1 MNAKEAALPSETVA
15 FFKVQKEACME
26 LKIEYLP
33 VKALKPYDKNTR
45 KHQKMDVDN
54 IARSIEKYGMNDAIG
69 IWGDENII
77 VEGHGRLMACK
88 KLGIKEVPCVRLDH
102 LTDEQRREYA
112 IAHNATAE
120 LSTWDLDILPL
131 ELDNL
136 DLSDFDFDFDFGVE
150 DKGEE
155 TEIVEDDDFDEEE
168 RRFKERMAMGEI
180 SEEDEEYQAFLEKFE
195 AKKTTDDCYTPDN
208 IYDVVKKWCIERYG
222 LKGKKIIRPFYPGGD
237 YQKEDYSGDCVVL
250 DNPPFS
256 IISEIC
262 EWYTAKNIPFFMF
275 APALTLLGIARGTM
289 NYVACCVGVTYANG
303 ANVSTS
309 FVTNLG
315 NKKIFASAELHELV
329 EEANKENLRKMHKEL
344 PKYSYP
350 DEVLTATMLGYMA
363 AHGTSLE
370 IDAKDV
376 YFIRALD
383 SQKESGKGLFG
394 SGFLLSEQASFEKA
408 AAEKAAAEKIDTN
421 IWELSDRE
429 RQIVKSLGK

>member
-1 MNAKEAALPSETVA
+1 MEIQMRAVGELTPYAKNTKKHDQRQIDNVA
-15 FFKVQKEACME
+15 ESIKQYGFVQP
-26 LKIEYLP
+26 I
-33 VKALKPYDKNTR
+33 VIDKN
-45 KHQKMDVDN
+45 DVVV
-54 IARSIEKYGMNDAIG
+54 IG
-69 IWGDENII
+69 
-77 VEGHGRLMACK
+77 HCRLLAAK
-88 KLGIKEVPCVRLDH
+88 KLKMREVPCVSVDD
-102 LTDEQRREYA
+102 LTEEQVRALRIVDNKSNESEWDFDFLVD
-112 IAHNATAE
+112 E
-120 LSTWDLDILPL
+120 LSEI
-131 ELDNL
+131 
-136 DLSDFDFDFDFGVE
+136 DLSDFDFDFGIE
-150 DKGEE
+150 DEEEE
-155 TEIVEDDDFDEEE
+155 TEIVEDDDLDEQE
-168 RRFKERMAMGEI
+168 RLFKERMARGEI
-180 SEEDEEYQAFLEKFE
+180 SEEDEEYQEFLEKFE

-262 EWYTAKNIPFFMF
+262 EWYTERNIPFFMF

-289 NYVACCVGVTYANG
+289 NYVACCVSVTYANG

-315 NKKIFASAELHELV
+315 NKKIVASSELRELI

-363 AHGTSLE
+363 AHGTSIE
-370 IDAKDV
+370 IEAKDV
-376 YFIRALD
+376 YFIRSLD

-394 SGFLLSEQASFEKA
+394 SGFLLSEKSTKKKSVAYQA
-408 AAEKAAAEKIDTN
+408 AAEKAAAEKVDAN

-429 RQIVKSLGK
+429 REIVKSLGK

>member
-1 MNAKEAALPSETVA
+1 MNIESRLLADIVPYAKNAKKHDNRQINNVAESIKQYGFVQPIVIDRDGVIVIGHCRALAA
-15 FFKVQKEACME
+15 
-26 LKIEYLP
+26 
-33 VKALKPYDKNTR
+33 
-45 KHQKMDVDN
+45 
-54 IARSIEKYGMNDAIG
+54 
-69 IWGDENII
+69 
-77 VEGHGRLMACK
+77 K
-88 KLGIKEVPCVRLDH
+88 KLGMKEVPCVCVDDLTPEQVNALRLVDNKSNESDWDFDL
-102 LTDEQRREYA
+102 LTDELA
-112 IAHNATAE
+112 
-120 LSTWDLDILPL
+120 D
-131 ELDNL
+131 L
-136 DLSDFDFDFDFGVE
+136 DLSDFDFDFGIDNE
-150 DKGEE
+150 EEE
-155 TEIVEDDDFDEEE
+155 TEVVEDDDLDEQE
-168 RRFKERMAMGEI
+168 RLFKERMARGEI
-180 SEEDEEYQAFLEKFE
+180 SEEDEEYQEFLEKFE

-262 EWYTAKNIPFFMF
+262 EWYTERKIPFFMF

-315 NKKIFASAELHELV
+315 NKKIVASAELHELV
-329 EEANKENLRKMHKEL
+329 EKANKENLRKMHKEL

-370 IDAKDV
+370 IDEKDV
-376 YFIRALD
+376 HFIRALD

-394 SGFLLSEQASFEKA
+394 SGFLLSEKAAAEKA
-408 AAEKAAAEKIDTN
+408 AAEKAAAEKVDTN
-421 IWELSDRE
+421 IWELSERE
-429 RQIVKSLGK
+429 REIIKSLGK

>member
-1 MNAKEAALPSETVA
+1 M
-15 FFKVQKEACME
+15 C
-26 LKIEYLP
+26 
-33 VKALKPYDKNTR
+33 
-45 KHQKMDVDN
+45 
-54 IARSIEKYGMNDAIG
+54 DAIG

-88 KLGIKEVPCVRLDH
+88 KLGIDKVPCVRLDH
-102 LTDEQRREYA
+102 LTDGERREYA

-120 LSTWDLDILPL
+120 LSVWDKDFLAE
-131 ELDNL
+131 ELGEL
-136 DLSDFDFDFDFGVE
+136 DLSDFDFDFGIDTDAE
-150 DKGEE
+150 DE
-155 TEIVEDDDFDEEE
+155 TEIVEDEAPKVDELDEQE
-168 RRFKERMAMGEI
+168 RIFKERMASGEL
-180 SEEDEEYQAFLEKFE
+180 SDDDEEYQAFLEKFE

-208 IYDVVKKWCIERYG
+208 IYNAVKKWCVEKYG
-222 LKGKKIIRPFYPGGD
+222 LQGKKFIRPFYPNGD
-237 YQKEDYSGDCVVL
+237 YQKEDYSGDCVVI

-262 EWYTAKNIPFFMF
+262 EWYTERGIKFFMF
-275 APALTLLGIARGTM
+275 APTLTLLGIARGTM
-289 NYVACCVGVTYANG
+289 KYVACGAGVTYENG

-315 NKKIFASAELHELV
+315 DKKIIASAELREIV
-329 EEANKENLRKMHKEL
+329 EEVNKENLRKLHKEL

-350 DEVLTATMLGYMA
+350 DEVLTATMLCYMA

-370 IDAKDV
+370 IEEKDT

-394 SGFLLSEQASFEKA
+394 SGFLLSEKAAAEKA
-408 AAEKAAAEKIDTN
+408 AAEKAAAEKVDTN

-429 RQIVKSLGK
+429 KEIVKSLGK

>member
-1 MNAKEAALPSETVA
+1 MQIIQKKLADIVPYANNTKKHDETQIKNVA
-15 FFKVQKEACME
+15 E
-26 LKIEYLP
+26 
-33 VKALKPYDKNTR
+33 
-45 KHQKMDVDN
+45 
-54 IARSIEKYGMNDAIG
+54 SIKKYGWVQPIVIDNDGTIVIG
-69 IWGDENII
+69 HCRALAAE
-77 VEGHGRLMACK
+77 R
-88 KLGIKEVPCVRLDH
+88 LGIKEVPCVVVSD
-102 LTDEQRREYA
+102 LTEEE
-112 IAHNATAE
+112 INALRIVDNKTNESPWDFDLLSAE
-120 LSTWDLDILPL
+120 LPEI
-131 ELDNL
+131 
-136 DLSDFDFDFDFGVE
+136 DLSDFEFDFGIE
-150 DKGEE
+150 DEEEE
-155 TEIVEDDDFDEEE
+155 TEIVEDDGLDEQD
-168 RRFKERMAMGEI
+168 RLFKERMARGEI

-208 IYDVVKKWCIERYG
+208 IYDVVKKWCVERYG

-262 EWYTAKNIPFFMF
+262 EWYTERNIPFFMF

-315 NKKIFASAELHELV
+315 NKKIVASAELRELI

-370 IDAKDV
+370 IEAKDV
-376 YFIRALD
+376 HFIRALD
-383 SQKESGKGLFG
+383 SQKESGKVLFG
-394 SGFLLSEQASFEKA
+394 SGFLLSEKA
-408 AAEKAAAEKIDTN
+408 AAEKAAAEKAAAEKAAAEKVDTN

-429 RQIVKSLGK
+429 REIVKSLGK

>member
-1 MNAKEAALPSETVA
+1 
-15 FFKVQKEACME
+15 ME

-33 VKALKPYDKNTR
+33 IKALKPYEKNTR
-45 KHQKMDVDN
+45 KHQKKDVDN
-54 IARSIEKYGMNDAIG
+54 IARSIEKYGMCDAIG
-69 IWGDENII
+69 IWGEQNII
-77 VEGHGRLMACK
+77 VEGHGRMLACK
-88 KLGIKEVPCVRLDH
+88 QLGMTEVPCVRLDH
-102 LTDEQRREYA
+102 LSDEQRREYA

-120 LSTWDLDILPL
+120 LSEWDLDILPD
-131 ELDNL
+131 ELAEL
-136 DLSDFDFDFDFGVE
+136 DLSDFEFDFGIEVDE
-150 DKGEE
+150 EE
-155 TEIVEDDDFDEEE
+155 TEIVEDDDLDEQD
-168 RRFKERMAMGEI
+168 RLFKERMARGEI
-180 SEEDEEYQAFLEKFE
+180 SEEDEEYQEFLEKFE

-208 IYDVVKKWCIERYG
+208 IYGVVKKWCIERYG
-222 LKGKKIIRPFYPGGD
+222 LKGKRIIRPFYPGGD
-237 YQKEDYSGDCVVL
+237 YQKEDYSGDSIVL

-262 EWYTAKNIPFFMF
+262 EWYTERNIPFFMF

-289 NYVACCVGVTYANG
+289 NYVACCVSVTYANG

-315 NKKIFASAELHELV
+315 NKKIVASAELRELI

-370 IDAKDV
+370 IEAKDV
-376 YFIRALD
+376 HFIRALD

-394 SGFLLSEQASFEKA
+394 SGFLLSEKATSEKA
-408 AAEKAAAEKIDTN
+408 AAEKAAAEKAAAEKVDTN

-429 RQIVKSLGK
+429 REIVKSLGK

>member
-1 MNAKEAALPSETVA
+1 
-15 FFKVQKEACME
+15 ME

-33 VKALKPYDKNTR
+33 IKALKPYEKNTR
-45 KHQKMDVDN
+45 KHQKKDIDN
-54 IARSIEKYGMNDAIG
+54 IARSIEKFGMNDPIG
-69 IWGDENII
+69 IWKDNII
-77 VEGHGRLMACK
+77 VEGHGRLLACK
-88 KLGIKEVPCVRLDH
+88 QLGMTEVPCVRLDH

-120 LSTWDLDILPL
+120 LSEWDFDILPD
-131 ELDNL
+131 ELAEL
-136 DLSDFDFDFDFGVE
+136 DLSDFSFDFGIE
-150 DKGEE
+150 DDAEE
-155 TEIVEDDDFDEEE
+155 TEIVEDDDIDEQD
-168 RRFKERMAMGEI
+168 RLFKERMARGEI

-262 EWYTAKNIPFFMF
+262 EWYTERNIKFFMF
-275 APALTLLGIARGTM
+275 APALTLLGIAKGTM

-315 NKKIFASAELHELV
+315 DKKIIASAELRELI

-350 DEVLTATMLGYMA
+350 DEVLTSTMLGYMA

-370 IDAKDV
+370 IEAKDV

-383 SQKESGKGLFG
+383 IQKESGKALFG
-394 SGFLLSEQASFEKA
+394 SGFLLSEKAAAEKAAAEKA

-429 RQIVKSLGK
+429 REIVKSLGK

>member
-1 MNAKEAALPSETVA
+1 
-15 FFKVQKEACME
+15 ME

-33 VKALKPYDKNTR
+33 IKALKPYEKNTR
-45 KHQKMDVDN
+45 KHQKKDIDN
-54 IARSIEKYGMNDAIG
+54 IARSIEKFGMNDPIG
-69 IWGDENII
+69 IWKDNII
-77 VEGHGRLMACK
+77 VEGHGRLLACK
-88 KLGIKEVPCVRLDH
+88 QLGMTEVPCVRLDH

-120 LSTWDLDILPL
+120 LSEWDFDILPD
-131 ELDNL
+131 ELAEL
-136 DLSDFDFDFDFGVE
+136 DLSDFSFDFGIE
-150 DKGEE
+150 DDAEE
-155 TEIVEDDDFDEEE
+155 TEIVEDDDIDEQD
-168 RRFKERMAMGEI
+168 RLFKERMARGEI

-262 EWYTAKNIPFFMF
+262 EWYTERNIKFFMF
-275 APALTLLGIARGTM
+275 APALTLLGIAKGTM

-315 NKKIFASAELHELV
+315 DKKIIASAELRELI

-350 DEVLTATMLGYMA
+350 DEVLTSTMLGYMA

-370 IDAKDV
+370 IEAKDV

-383 SQKESGKGLFG
+383 IQKESGKVLFG
-394 SGFLLSEQASFEKA
+394 SGFLLS
-408 AAEKAAAEKIDTN
+408 EKAAAEKIDTN

-429 RQIVKSLGK
+429 REIVKSLGK

>member
-1 MNAKEAALPSETVA
+1 MNIIMKSLGEITPYEKNAKKHDETQINNVAESIRQYGFVQPIVIDKDGVIVIGHCRALAA
-15 FFKVQKEACME
+15 
-26 LKIEYLP
+26 
-33 VKALKPYDKNTR
+33 
-45 KHQKMDVDN
+45 
-54 IARSIEKYGMNDAIG
+54 
-69 IWGDENII
+69 
-77 VEGHGRLMACK
+77 K
-88 KLGIKEVPCVRLDH
+88 KLGLKEVPCVCVDD
-102 LTDEQRREYA
+102 LTEEQVKALRIVDNKSNES
-112 IAHNATAE
+112 E
-120 LSTWDLDILPL
+120 WDLDILPD
-131 ELDNL
+131 ELAEI
-136 DLSDFDFDFDFGVE
+136 DLSGFDFDFGIE
-150 DKGEE
+150 DEE
-155 TEIVEDDDFDEEE
+155 EEAEIVEDDDLDEQE
-168 RRFKERMAMGEI
+168 RLFKERMARGEI

-262 EWYTAKNIPFFMF
+262 EWYTERNIPFFMF
-275 APALTLLGIARGTM
+275 APALTLLGIARGKM

-315 NKKIFASAELHELV
+315 NKKIVASAELHELV

-376 YFIRALD
+376 HFIRALD

-394 SGFLLSEQASFEKA
+394 SGFLLSEKAAAEKA
-408 AAEKAAAEKIDTN
+408 AAEKAAAEKAAAEKVYMN
-421 IWELSDRE
+421 IWELSERE
-429 RQIVKSLGK
+429 REIIKSLGK

>member
-1 MNAKEAALPSETVA
+1 
-15 FFKVQKEACME
+15 ME

-33 VKALKPYDKNTR
+33 IKALKPYEKNTR
-45 KHQKMDVDN
+45 KHTDYDVGE
-54 IARSIEKYGMNDAIG
+54 IAKSITECGFNDPIGVYG
-69 IWGDENII
+69 ESLTI
-77 VEGHGRLMACK
+77 VEGHGRLLAAK
-88 KLGIKEVPCVRLDH
+88 KLGMKEVPCIRLDH
-102 LTDEQRREYA
+102 MTDEQRRKYA
-112 IAHNATAE
+112 ILHNKTAE
-120 LSTWDLDILPL
+120 LSA
-131 ELDNL
+131 
-136 DLSDFDFDFDFGVE
+136 FDFDNLAIELEDLDFSNFDFTFGIDVE
-150 DKGEE
+150 EEE
-155 TEIVEDDDFDEEE
+155 TEIVEDDDLDEQD
-168 RRFKERMAMGEI
+168 RLFKERMARGEI

-208 IYDVVKKWCIERYG
+208 IYDAVKKWCIDKYG

-262 EWYTAKNIPFFMF
+262 EWYTERNIPFFMF

-315 NKKIFASAELHELV
+315 NKKIVASAELRELI

-370 IDAKDV
+370 IEAKDV
-376 YFIRALD
+376 HFIRALD

-394 SGFLLSEQASFEKA
+394 SGFLLSERATSEKAAAEKAAAEKA

-429 RQIVKSLGK
+429 REIIKSLGK